1 MSESE
6 LRVDS
11 VPDAERNILSRPPTN
26 AGRGSFQ
33 DLSEFANIAT
43 AQAFGQR
50 AKSPPVPRNVD
61 AVERMRD
68 RSAGL
73 AMPEHKTTRESGNG
87 AMPIGSLAH
96 ADAQPSEGRGL
107 SAGRHAANNME
118 PAEFAE
124 DIRPPDRE
132 GAPDVPE
139 FICQIATGIKA
150 ALAVNATP
158 GGAVL
163 STGQLNSAGAS
174 RAAETVRP
182 LAGQIDKLDFSFA
195 AGGDQDVRVRISLES
210 DGLRVRLQFSSQ
222 MAADNAAA
230 SNHALLQSLAD
241 SGLTVGRIVIES
253 HSGVVAGGEPPE
265 ALPMIGLDDNGG
277 SNTDRGEKNGGGQSG
292 GESPERPSFGRNSMA
307 EGERRAAQSDIYL

>member
-1 MSESE
+1 
-6 LRVDS
+6 
-11 VPDAERNILSRPPTN
+11 
-26 AGRGSFQ
+26 
-33 DLSEFANIAT
+33 
-43 AQAFGQR
+43 
-50 AKSPPVPRNVD
+50 
-61 AVERMRD
+61 
-68 RSAGL
+68 
-73 AMPEHKTTRESGNG
+73 
-87 AMPIGSLAH
+87 
-96 ADAQPSEGRGL
+96 
-107 SAGRHAANNME
+107 
-118 PAEFAE
+118 
-124 DIRPPDRE
+124 
-132 GAPDVPE
+132 
-139 FICQIATGIKA
+139 
-150 ALAVNATP
+150 
-158 GGAVL
+158 
-163 STGQLNSAGAS
+163 
-174 RAAETVRP
+174 